1 MSSQVWSS
9 FEHAIWKNLSATELN
24 EAQSFVLAISGGLDS
39 MVLLEVMHKLKPK
52 ALFKVLH
59 YHHGPTEN
67 VELLNYRNECL
78 QLVRQRTDF
87 LKANHNTKFLSFTSQ
102 EKLQSEEDCRNAR
115 WVFFDSQI
123 QPNDVAV
130 TAHHLDDRLETILLK
145 LTRGSSLDGISA
157 FRMWNNKIFRP
168 FLNVSKAELREYAQN
183 NNIKWLDDP
192 SNIQTDYLRNWMRNE
207 WLPELDKKLEGGR
220 ANLAKS
226 LIKIVDQSI
235 DNDDF
240 VSKFAEN
247 TTGEQL
253 NRNWYLTLS
262 RNDQLRCLALL
273 LKQVGVYQFTSGHL
287 EEIRKRLDK
296 NQKELTFELLG
307 IKWVI
312 NATQVVLQL
321 T

>member
-1 MSSQVWSS
+1 MSSQVWGS
-9 FEHAIWKNLSATELN
+9 FEHAVWKNLNASGLSET
-24 EAQSFVLAISGGLDS
+24 QSFVLAISGGLDS
-39 MVLLEVMHKLKPK
+39 MVLLEVMHKIKPK
-52 ALFKVLH
+52 ADFKVLH
-59 YHHGPTEN
+59 YHHGQTEDA
-67 VELLNYRNECL
+67 ELLNYRNECL
-78 QLVRQRTDF
+78 NLVKLRADF
-87 LKANHNTKFLSFTSQ
+87 FKTSHSTSFLSSTS
-102 EKLQSEEDCRNAR
+102 EVKLQSEDDCRKAR
-115 WVFFDSQI
+115 WSFLNSVTE
-123 QPNDVAV
+123 PTEVVA

-145 LTRGSSLDGISA
+145 LTRGASLDGISA
-157 FRMWNNKIFRP
+157 FQMWNNKIFRP
-168 FLNVSKAELREYAQN
+168 FLNVSKSELYEYAQN

-192 SNIQTDYLRNWMRNE
+192 SNSRSDYLRNWMRNE

-226 LIKIVDQSI
+226 LIKIVAQSI
-235 DNDDF
+235 ENDDF
-240 VSKFAEN
+240 VSEFDINVLSGK
-247 TTGEQL
+247 L

-262 RNDQLRCLALL
+262 RSDQLRCLALV
-273 LKQVGVYQFTSGHL
+273 LKQVGIYQFTSGHL